1 MAQKI
6 PLNEITQ
13 IADFFVIVHHVRGRI
28 RIRANLKNLERA
40 KTWAQNTELRQFL
53 ADSHSNDTQTIGT
66 QEMIIALLKRLNAIK
81 EIKVNALIGSA
92 TITYD
97 ANLFE
102 PNLWESWVK
111 KERLEEITAKLN
123 DFSQDIDIRE
133 A

>member
-1 MAQKI
+1 M
-6 PLNEITQ
+6 
-13 IADFFVIVHHVRGRI
+13 
-28 RIRANLKNLERA
+28 
-40 KTWAQNTELRQFL
+40 

-123 DFSQDIDIRE
+123 DFSQDIRE

>member
-6 PLNEITQ
+6 PLSEITQ

-28 RIRANLKNLERA
+28 RIRANLKNLSKA
-40 KTWAQNTELRQFL
+40 KAWAQNTKLRQFL
-53 ADSHSNDTQTIGT
+53 ADSHSNDMQANGT
-66 QEMIIALLKRLNAIK
+66 QAMIIALLKRLSAIK

-123 DFSQDIDIRE
+123 DFSQDIKEI
-133 A
+133 

>member
-6 PLNEITQ
+6 PLSEITQ

-28 RIRANLKNLERA
+28 RIRANLKNLSKA
-40 KTWAQNTELRQFL
+40 KAWAQNTELRQFL
-53 ADSHSNDTQTIGT
+53 VDSHSNDT
-66 QEMIIALLKRLNAIK
+66 QEMIIALLKRLSAIK

-123 DFSQDIDIRE
+123 DFSQDIKE
-133 A
+133 V

>member
-1 MAQKI
+1 MVQKI
-6 PLNEITQ
+6 SLSEITQ
-13 IADFFVIVHHVRGRI
+13 IADFFVIAHHLRGRI
-28 RIRANLKNLERA
+28 RIRANLKNLDEA
-40 KTWAQNTELRQFL
+40 KVWAQNTNLRHFL
-53 ADSHSNDTQTIGT
+53 TDSQSNDMRANDM
-66 QEMIIALLKRLNAIK
+66 QEMIIALLKRLRAIK

-123 DFSQDIDIRE
+123 DFSQDIKE
-133 A
+133 V

>member
-6 PLNEITQ
+6 PLSEITQ
-13 IADFFVIVHHVRGRI
+13 IADFFVIVHHLRGRI
-28 RIRANLKNLERA
+28 RIRANLKNLDKA
-40 KTWAQNTELRQFL
+40 KVWAQNTNLRHFL
-53 ADSHSNDTQTIGT
+53 TDSQSNDMRANDT
-66 QEMIIALLKRLNAIK
+66 QEMIIALLKRLRAIK

-123 DFSQDIDIRE
+123 DFSRDIKE
-133 A
+133 V

>member
-123 DFSQDIDIRE
+123 DFSQDIRE